1 MKHCTQLPPW
11 HPMPPMGT
19 PRPPMPP
26 TGPPCISW
34 MHDVDSPRIRRH
46 LQHERAYLRALMRTR
61 AGGGRTM
68 GEWQREVVGEMEESM
83 PPPSH
88 GPPEPCGPWL
98 YGARVPDGQELPVLF
113 RWPAAM
119 HTGEVAHTAESDGG
133 GWQGGRGKGRADRMG
148 EQMGQQGVAGEQRAE
163 EGGVEERGEQV
174 LVDLNE
180 LADYYGYVRLV
191 ECKVSRCH
199 ALLALLLDLSPS
211 ESPTLFLLHLPSSPP
226 SLHSRPLS
234 SHVRPSKPLIHS
246 PPFAARLLCTPIPA
260 VATVDWAADSQHVL
274 YTKLDANLRSHRVM
288 RRRIHIPQEGEGEIL
303 EEGEEGEEDEEGE
316 EEEEVLR
323 SEEEGVVVAVCRTKD
338 WRYLTLNLNTRSS
351 SEVHLLDAHH
361 PTAPP
366 RLLQRRREGEQWFVE
381 HHEGWLYAVSNRC
394 MHEEGEREVEGEGE
408 GKGEGGGRDQ
418 QGEMG
423 VDSGE
428 GGGGEERRVGEYRI
442 LSTLDFLPLSLTLTS
457 TPFPPLPACALL
469 PSSAHITR
477 HSMAI
482 RSLAIRVKG
491 WDIRP
496 SDIAISDIEVFRHC
510 LAVHSYTHSLIP
522 STHQSLAM
530 RAKGVNGWDIQASD
544 IVISDIE
551 VFQRC
556 LAVHCLVHSLPHLL
570 LLPLPLSPEGGVGRE
585 EGGVGGKGRRGEEK
599 GRREV
604 EVWARAVQL
613 PERVCHVVAGANQ
626 DFHASS
632 LRIMVSSPVVRAHCC
647 HALSRLKSSAAAG
660 EGVPCGA
667 RHHAIVLS
675 CHHAIVLSCHHAIL
689 QSGLDASTWR
699 IMMPDAVCEVHMPS
713 GTLSVLHQEPYCRH
727 QPHQQQHQEQPAN
740 QKHERVEKQQKQQ
753 QPQQEHSP
761 PTPRLHPPSPPLPL
775 PLFCVPGLICQRLWV
790 PSPDGPPIPLT
801 LIHHASRQRDSEGAA
816 LLEGYGAYGEVMA
829 AEWVPHRLPLLHRGW
844 VIALA
849 HTRGGGELGRAW
861 HEAGRGERK
870 GRAVGDLRACGEYL
884 VGEGWAGRGRVAARG
899 SSAGGFLVAAAV
911 NADPG
916 LFRAIV
922 LDVPFLDAL
931 TSMSNP
937 ALPLTALDR
946 HEWGDPL
953 ACPSAFRALRALCPV
968 LNVQQ
973 GVKYPAALLSAA
985 LHDSRVGPWEALKW
999 AAKVRAES
1007 DYSEREQPV
1016 VVRVWGDRG
1025 HVAPCSGREQLED
1038 VALEHA
1044 FLLHHVG
1051 GGEQSL

>member
-1 MKHCTQLPPW
+1 MHGGRFLRLLPRLP
-11 HPMPPMGT
+11 HAEIPRGMLPREGGGLAADARMLRDFPPLFRLLTRKEGVSAEAL
-19 PRPPMPP
+19 
-26 TGPPCISW
+26 GSW

-88 GPPEPCGPWL
+88 GPPEPCGPWSLLLLYLHSPPPPPPTRL

-274 YTKLDANLRSHRVM
+274 YTKLDANLRSHRTM
-288 RRRIHIPQEGEGEIL
+288 RGGSIL
-303 EEGEEGEEDEEGE
+303 SPR
-316 EEEEVLR
+316 VPLHC
-323 SEEEGVVVAVCRTKD
+323 SNHPP
-338 WRYLTLNLNTRSS
+338 LSPLPPLQ
-351 SEVHLLDAHH
+351 VHLLDAHH

-381 HHEGWLYAVSNRC
+381 HHGGWLYAVSNRC

-442 LSTLDFLPLSLTLTS
+442 VRAPVR
-457 TPFPPLPACALL
+457 
-469 PSSAHITR
+469 SAHR
-477 HSMAI
+477 ADSWQ
-482 RSLAIRVKG
+482 SLAIR
-491 WDIRP
+491 
-496 SDIAISDIEVFRHC
+496 
-510 LAVHSYTHSLIP
+510 
-522 STHQSLAM
+522 
-530 RAKGVNGWDIQASD
+530 VNGWDIQPSD

-660 EGVPCGA
+660 EGVPCGGRGQPGLQCVLSPHHGVIPCCACSRLA
-667 RHHAIVLS
+667 RHHAIVLSCHHAIVLS

>member
-1 MKHCTQLPPW
+1 MLPREGGGPAADARMGRDFPPLFRLLTRKEGVSAEALGRCW
-11 HPMPPMGT
+11 RSGNLGAWGAETTHPLREPRGVIVGGGGPACRERGT
-19 PRPPMPP
+19 VSGEGGNAGVGRRGLQIARWLGWGERGKEGGARSGGAPEARREKATMELH
-26 TGPPCISW
+26 GESWVDWYSW
-34 MHDVDSPRIRRH
+34 MHDVASPRIRRH

-119 HTGEVAHTAESDGG
+119 HTGEGAHTAESDGG
-133 GWQGGRGKGRADRMG
+133 GWQGGRGEGRADRMG

-174 LVDLNE
+174 LADLNE

-323 SEEEGVVVAVCRTKD
+323 SEEEGVVVAVSRTKD

-351 SEVHLLDAHH
+351 SEVHLLDAQH

-381 HHEGWLYAVSNRC
+381 HHGGWLYA
-394 MHEEGEREVEGEGE
+394 
-408 GKGEGGGRDQ
+408 
-418 QGEMG
+418 
-423 VDSGE
+423 
-428 GGGGEERRVGEYRI
+428 

-477 HSMAI
+477 HSVAI
-482 RSLAIRVKG
+482 RSLAIRV
-491 WDIRP
+491 
-496 SDIAISDIEVFRHC
+496 
-510 LAVHSYTHSLIP
+510 
-522 STHQSLAM
+522 
-530 RAKGVNGWDIQASD
+530 NGWDIQPSD

-551 VFQRC
+551 M
-556 LAVHCLVHSLPHLL
+556 
-570 LLPLPLSPEGGVGRE
+570 PE
-585 EGGVGGKGRRGEEK
+585 
-599 GRREV
+599 
-604 EVWARAVQL
+604 
-613 PERVCHVVAGANQ
+613 
-626 DFHASS
+626 
-632 LRIMVSSPVVRAHCC
+632 
-647 HALSRLKSSAAAG
+647 
-660 EGVPCGA
+660 
-667 RHHAIVLS
+667 
-675 CHHAIVLSCHHAIL
+675 
-689 QSGLDASTWR
+689 
-699 IMMPDAVCEVHMPS
+699 AVCEVHMPS

-1007 DYSEREQPV
+1007 DYSERERPV